1 MQPRTKKMI
10 LCAAHAGVCGTQYI
24 FFTQKKKRHRGNSIM
39 GFSVSVDENNR
50 FIIKDDNS
58 GWKKFLTFQQ
68 VNGLINSLRAEQFS
82 AVDAHVNVLVD
93 QMVTAKK
100 DVDLVAV
107 WNMVK
112 DPQGYMDDD
121 PELYSFL
128 SHKLYISPSGVTSW
142 RGEVLLH
149 ALTIRLLNSQK
160 IVISHTEF
168 SRIRDMV
175 YTK

>member
-1 MQPRTKKMI
+1 MS
-10 LCAAHAGVCGTQYI
+10 
-24 FFTQKKKRHRGNSIM
+24 FTI
-39 GFSVSVDENNR
+39 DADADNR
-50 FIIKDDNS
+50 FIIKDNNS

-68 VNGLINSLRAEQFS
+68 VNEFIDDLRAQQFS
-82 AVDAHVNVLVD
+82 AVDAHVDVLVD
-93 QMVTAKK
+93 QMATAKK

-112 DPQGYMDDD
+112 DPQAHKDNN

-128 SHKLYISPSGVTSW
+128 SHKLYISPSGITSW

-160 IVISHTEF
+160 IVVSHTEF

-175 YTK
+175 YAK